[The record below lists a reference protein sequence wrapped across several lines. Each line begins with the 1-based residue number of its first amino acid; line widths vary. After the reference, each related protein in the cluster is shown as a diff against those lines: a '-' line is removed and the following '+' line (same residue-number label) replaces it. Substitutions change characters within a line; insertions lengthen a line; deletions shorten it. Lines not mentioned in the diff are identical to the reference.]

1 MPEFSARTLYE
12 VIDEENDENAYAE
25 RIVLFD
31 LDDPDLL
38 PSAAEKEVA
47 VFLEH
52 NPHYRRVGDI
62 ALYRLSESAAFHPN
76 GKEVWSM
83 LYSGETKSEFLKTR
97 AQILPPH
104 EG

>member
-1 MPEFSARTLYE
+1 MTGFSARSLYE
-12 VIDEENDENAYAE
+12 VIDHETGETAYAE
-25 RIVLFD
+25 RILLFD
-31 LDDPDLL
+31 LDESDLL
-38 PSAAEKEVA
+38 PDAAENEIA
-47 VFLEH
+47 VFLER

-62 ALYRLSESAAFHPN
+62 TFYRLSNSAAFHPN

-97 AQILPPH
+97 EQILPPH